1 MTVVG
6 LHDFVKVSISAEFVS
21 CFADY
26 MHRRAGVGNFSF
38 LRFLRVDPGR
48 HLFSESEK
56 NVALFI
62 SFWIFYTLLV
72 SLHAASRAPCSCH
85 SVSSWDRSSNF
96 GALGLRWWG
105 SPWHINPSEGF
116 WSRMSAWRATA
127 FSNFTHWI
135 GFRMFEPFRK
145 IDSRLRRHHL
155 LKYATQ
161 LSCTFQHSHC
171 TFVTILFRP
180 CQAVLQPGDAHES
193 TFHQICNH
201 SQTCRT
207 SILDGATFHRM
218 NWCTLLWSHS
228 CKAIKTFYH
237 WDSRRISH
245 SAAWKNSETDSVVIF
260 ARLLISWR
268 KLQVSPLEHCP

>member
-21 CFADY
+21 CFADE

-145 IDSRLRRHHL
+145 IDQDFGGTISWNTQPNCRVHFSIATALLSPFFLDLVKQFFNLVMRMRALFTKSATIPRLVEQAFWTVPLFTEWTGARSFGVTLARPSRHSTTGTLDAFLILLHERTRRRI
-155 LKYATQ
+155 Q
-161 LSCTFQHSHC
+161 LSFLHAYW
-171 TFVTILFRP
+171 FR
-180 CQAVLQPGDAHES
+180 
-193 TFHQICNH
+193 
-201 SQTCRT
+201 
-207 SILDGATFHRM
+207 DG
-218 NWCTLLWSHS
+218 NCKCLL
-228 CKAIKTFYH
+228 
-237 WDSRRISH
+237 
-245 SAAWKNSETDSVVIF
+245 
-260 ARLLISWR
+260 
-268 KLQVSPLEHCP
+268 